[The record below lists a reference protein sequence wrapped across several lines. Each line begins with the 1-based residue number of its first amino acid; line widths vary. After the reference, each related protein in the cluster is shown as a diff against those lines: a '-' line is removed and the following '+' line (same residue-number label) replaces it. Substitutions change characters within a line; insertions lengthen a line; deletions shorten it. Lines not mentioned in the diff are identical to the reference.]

1 MKLASLLHRGVLAG
15 TSIAFA
21 SLFVHCPLRAQG
33 QGLWGLIGFPGSPY
47 SLERIDEQS
56 GGVIAMTPVSYLISG
71 DYAASRER
79 LVVANGQ
86 APARLYV
93 VHPGDL
99 SFTLVGPTIYG
110 QGFPSL
116 SIDSTTNTI
125 YVSDTVSLYTAD
137 WQVGGAT
144 LVGSFQGFSVS
155 WDGVFGIAIDKTGY
169 AVAVGRNLFTGTA
182 NLYEL
187 DLATAQLTWI
197 ADLAVLDPTGE
208 FNDVAFDEAG
218 DLWASFG
225 GHGLPTPASA
235 RGLYKYVRANGYSG
249 NIVRPMQYP
258 YYGLA
263 WLPPTVQASY
273 CSSKLG
279 STGCA
284 PTIAAEGF
292 PSPTA
297 PSGYTIRASSVRNQS
312 AGTLVFSLNGRAQ
325 TPFGGGTLCIA
336 APWARTTLQHSGGTG
351 LPAQDCSGAWQLDF
365 NAWMASHF
373 TLPAGTLVQCQ
384 WLGRDPGFAAP
395 NNWALSNALDFTIRE

>member
-1 MKLASLLHRGVLAG
+1 MSSGRAGRLLGPIVAVVLRVSFVTPAVAVAQSDWIWGQRGDPGGHR
-15 TSIAFA
+15 
-21 SLFVHCPLRAQG
+21 
-33 QGLWGLIGFPGSPY
+33 
-47 SLERIDEQS
+47 LERIDQQTGNVLS
-56 GGVIAMTPVSYLISG
+56 ISLVSHQIAG
-71 DYAASRER
+71 RYAALSHR
-79 LVVANGQ
+79 LVVVNGQ
-86 APARLYV
+86 TPPRINL
-93 VHPGDL
+93 VHPADF
-99 SFTLVGPTIYG
+99 SFSLVGTTIYG
-110 QGFPSL
+110 AGGIPS
-116 SIDSTTNTI
+116 IEVHGPTNTI
-125 YVSDTVSLYTAD
+125 YLSDPSTLFTAS
-137 WQVGGAT
+137 WQSGGAIP
-144 LVGSFQGFSVS
+144 VAAYQGFAAS
-155 WDGVFGIAIDKTGY
+155 WDLVSCIAIDKTGY
-169 AVAVGRNLFTGTA
+169 AVALGRNLFTGTA

-208 FNDVAFDEAG
+208 FNDATFDAAG

-225 GHGLPTPASA
+225 FSTTPASA

-249 NIVRPMQYP
+249 NIVRVMQYP
-258 YYGLA
+258 YIGLA

-325 TPFGGGTLCIA
+325 SPFGGGTLCVA

-365 NAWMASHF
+365 NAWMSSHF

>member
-1 MKLASLLHRGVLAG
+1 MSVERADRLEWLMLAIAICGTSSIGSAAATQTGVILGERPDPSGPLLERVDAQTGNVLA
-15 TSIAFA
+15 A
-21 SLFVHCPLRAQG
+21 STLPQ
-33 QGLWGLIGFPGSPY
+33 Q
-47 SLERIDEQS
+47 
-56 GGVIAMTPVSYLISG
+56 
-71 DYAASRER
+71 AAGRLAATDSRL
-79 LVVANGQ
+79 LVVNVQ
-86 APARLYV
+86 TPPRINL
-93 VHPGDL
+93 VHPADF
-99 SFTLVGPTIYG
+99 SFSLVGTTIYG
-110 QGFPSL
+110 AGGIPS
-116 SIDSTTNTI
+116 IEVHGPTNTI
-125 YVSDTVSLYTAD
+125 YLSDPSTLFTAS
-137 WQVGGAT
+137 WQSGGAIP
-144 LVGSFQGFSVS
+144 VAAYQGFAAS
-155 WDGVFGIAIDKTGY
+155 WDLVSCIAIDKTGY
-169 AVAVGRNLFTGTA
+169 AVALGRNLFTGTA

-208 FNDVAFDEAG
+208 FNDATFDAAG

-225 GHGLPTPASA
+225 FSTTPASA